1 MEVDAKED
9 DGYYIEPVSR
19 ADIARRRVSMISPSS
34 ARNEDTQRSLLSE
47 SSNYSGADEMALRK
61 STASQQRESS

>member
-19 ADIARRRVSMISPSS
+19 ADIARRRVSTISPSS
-34 ARNEDTQRSLLSE
+34 ARNEDT
-47 SSNYSGADEMALRK
+47 
-61 STASQQRESS
+61 